1 MCSTANSKPL
11 LSIIIPT
18 RDRAK
23 YAIPAIRSIL
33 SFPSDR
39 FELVVQDNSTNDVL
53 AEAIQ
58 PWLGDARLVYQHSL
72 EAMPMIGNFTKG
84 LELSRGMYITYLG
97 DDDGAN
103 LELID
108 AAIWA
113 EQNDIDVL
121 TTTRPAIYS
130 WPDLRFKYLQK
141 RLAGRLEIR
150 RFSGK
155 MRFIDPDREL
165 RKCASAGGELYAA
178 RLPLAY
184 YGIAKRECIERIK
197 QFTGSYFP
205 GPSPDLAIAI
215 GLASQA
221 KRVCQID
228 YPLFIPGISM
238 GNAHAF
244 GRADYNELR
253 LETKSLLPKEAVR
266 DWSPLVP
273 AFFCGPT
280 MWGETAVKTL
290 SATGRKDILADFN
303 ISYLHAKC
311 AVFYPRLRSMIMANF
326 NQALRANNQV
336 RLLAWSRFILGY
348 ISIWGTR
355 AQALFGNLRSALA
368 PNIGRRGITGLNN
381 IEEAV
386 DSLSGY
392 LKGTSRK
399 FGDAFGCNPNAVR
412 RNESFISAPMASDG
426 DRLARLR

>member
-1 MCSTANSKPL
+1 MCSAAKPNPL

-23 YAIPAIRSIL
+23 YAISAIRSVL
-33 SFPSDR
+33 SFPSDQ

-84 LELSRGMYITYLG
+84 LELSRGTYITYLG

-103 LELID
+103 PELID

-113 EQNDIDVL
+113 DQNKIDVL

-141 RLAGRLEIR
+141 RLAGRLGIR

-165 RKCASAGGELYAA
+165 RKCASAAGELYAA

-221 KRVCQID
+221 KLICQID
-228 YPLFIPGISM
+228 YPLFLPGISM

-280 MWGETAVKTL
+280 MWGETAVKAL
-290 SATGRKDILADFN
+290 SAIGRKDVLADFN
-303 ISYLHAKC
+303 IPYLHAKC
-311 AVFYPRLRSMIMANF
+311 AVFYPGLRSMILANF

-336 RLLAWSRFILGY
+336 RLLAWSRFMSGY
-348 ISIWGTR
+348 ISIWGSR
-355 AQALFGNLRSALA
+355 ARNLFGNVRSALT
-368 PNIGRRGITGLNN
+368 PNVGSRGITDLNN

-386 DSLSGY
+386 DSLSEY
-392 LKGTSRK
+392 LKSTNRK
-399 FGDAFGCNPNAVR
+399 FGDAFSCNPNVAR
-412 RNESFISAPMASDG
+412 RSDPFTPAPTATDGNKSAS
-426 DRLARLR
+426 LR